1 MGSHDKWYGF
11 CLSIVEV
18 WLVRLIWRMKIG
30 KHQFQVLKF
39 SFIKLKNEN
48 KSFLI
53 GIQYYLNTSETNKF
67 YASSVLE
74 NEKLQKKNNT
84 KAPLHSSYWSI
95 LIFIAVKEISPIPWL
110 SGEVL
115 SSKATCGCSQHM
127 LSPLG
132 NVKLAMTLLDR
143 EEFGTL
149 QFAVSLLYPFMW
161 DIVRYKCLH
170 HTSTSC

>member
-1 MGSHDKWYGF
+1 
-11 CLSIVEV
+11 
-18 WLVRLIWRMKIG
+18 MKIG

-127 LSPLG
+127 LSTLG

-149 QFAVSLLYPFMW
+149 QFAESSLYPFM
-161 DIVRYKCLH
+161 
-170 HTSTSC
+170 